1 MAKRGEHGFHG
12 KEKDMGAYTVRRV
25 VFGRDRRGEL
35 RKYKAKVGGKPL
47 IVYFADRR
55 PDELFRADT
64 SWAIDVSTVTWLK
77 MWGCTHIGVSVTDGT
92 KMLLPAQTFSL
103 KPLPPGIE
111 IRNYSTRT
119 GAAPGAKGKV
129 GALQFYVQEKVWSL
143 HRPPVEERAE
153 TLAEA
158 MRV

>member
-12 KEKDMGAYTVRRV
+12 KEKDFGAYTARKV

-35 RKYKAKVGGKPL
+35 RKYKTKLGGRPL
-47 IVYFADRR
+47 IVYFAERR

-77 MWGCTHIGVSVTDGT
+77 MWGVTHIGVAVTDGT
-92 KMLLPAQTFSL
+92 KMLLPASIFDAR
-103 KPLPPGIE
+103 PLLDGVQ

-119 GAAPGAKGKV
+119 GTAPGAKGKP
-129 GALQFYVQEKVWSL
+129 GALQFYVEERVWSL

-158 MRV
+158 MRI